1 MKNNRIK
8 IIGWLAV
15 LALVLYVSSSTWAI
29 TNTKPVADAA
39 YLEAEKA
46 YNRTEFINASEAAN
60 MALRYYMDGGYMDGV
75 MKTNELIG
83 KIDEGLK
90 KFGENFYKEGL
101 KYYNNKDYDKAIDNT
116 QKARD
121 YYAAIKADS
130 PDVQKCD
137 LLISQSIAGRG
148 EDNVK
153 RADAVYMNAL
163 KLYESGDYKNSR
175 QMASEALVVYNQ
187 SKYQEGVLK
196 CNALIME
203 IDRKIQQIRA
213 AADVNDLKANEAYKR
228 LNENKNFEDYKEVMT
243 YAQEAKK
250 LYAQVGY
257 EPGYNHSVDLI
268 NDANQIMYGVET
280 AFKLNADA
288 KFNEGRN
295 AYLLGRGSPDEK
307 DKRIYFENASN
318 AYAEA
323 RTIYYQLLNWAK
335 DIHNSDKEK
344 AYDDLVNTCTGRI
357 GEVGK
362 EIENINLGKKAEEL
376 YMDGYTFFTK
386 GDCINASTPATDAKT
401 LFSRVN
407 DISGVFKSDTLLY
420 QINDCKSK
428 ISEAEAYLKNVSKYY
443 SVADYGNA
451 TSELEKA
458 TKIYEKIKNQD
469 GINRCTAFKQKIS
482 DSISAKKN
490 ADQLL
495 AQAQID
501 YEKRKFEDSR
511 QGAEKAKKTYTDIN
525 YVAGIGNATALIKNN
540 NDLERKLNE
549 QAQINMFI
557 TAGAIVVA
565 IVVVVIGTWIRRMQ
579 KLKKDKEREM
589 GEKRALDE
597 AMRRKKEEERIFEE
611 AKLKELDD
619 ERKKLKEM
627 IAEEM
632 RKIEVEKRG
641 SDL

>member
-1 MKNNRIK
+1 MKNNKIRIPG
-8 IIGWLAV
+8 ILAV
-15 LALVLYVSSSTWAI
+15 LTMLLIMSTGTWAI

-39 YLEAEKA
+39 YKEAELA
-46 YNRTEFINASEAAN
+46 YNRTEFINASVAAK

-101 KYYNNKDYDKAIDNT
+101 KYFNNKDYDKAIDNA
-116 QKARD
+116 QKAKD
-121 YYAAIKADS
+121 YFAAIKADS
-130 PDVQKCD
+130 LDVQKCD
-137 LLISQSIAGRG
+137 NLLNDAYTQKGY
-148 EDNVK
+148 DNVA
-153 RADAVYMNAL
+153 RADTVYNNAL
-163 KLYESGDYKNSR
+163 KMYDAGDYKNSR
-175 QMASEALVVYNQ
+175 QLATEALAVYNQ
-187 SKYQEGVLK
+187 SNYLEGVLK

-203 IDRKIQQIRA
+203 IDRRVQQIRA
-213 AADVNDLKANEAYKR
+213 AGDVNDLKANEAFKR
-228 LNENKNFEDYKEVMT
+228 LNDNKNFVDYLDVMT
-243 YAQEAKK
+243 YANEAKK
-250 LYAQVGY
+250 MYAQIGY

-268 NDANQIMYGVET
+268 NDANQIMYGVEE
-280 AFKLNADA
+280 AFKLAASA

-307 DKRIYFENASN
+307 DKRVYFENASR
-318 AYAEA
+318 AYAQA
-323 RTIYYQLLNWAK
+323 RDIYVQLKNWAN
-335 DIHNSDKEK
+335 DIQNWGKKQEY
-344 AYDDLVNTCTGRI
+344 ANLVDECNGRVA
-357 GEVGK
+357 EVQQ
-362 EIENINLGKKAEEL
+362 EIENINLGKKAEEY
-376 YMDGYTFFTK
+376 YMDGYTLFTK
-386 GDCINASTPATDAKT
+386 GDCINASSPATDAKT
-401 LFSRVN
+401 LFSRVG
-407 DISGVFKSDTLLY
+407 DISGVFKADTLLY
-420 QINDCKSK
+420 QINDCNVK
-428 ISEAEAYLKNVSKYY
+428 IAEAEAYLQNVSRYY

-451 TSELEKA
+451 TNELEKA

-469 GINRCTAFKQKIS
+469 GINRCSQFKQKIS

-511 QGAEKAKKTYTDIN
+511 QGAEKAKKIYTDIN
-525 YVAGIGNATALIKNN
+525 YLAGIGNSTEVIKNN

-549 QAQINMFI
+549 QAQINMLI

-565 IVVVVIGTWIRRMQ
+565 IVLVVTGTWARRIQ
-579 KLKKDKEREM
+579 KAKKEKEKLIA
-589 GEKRALDE
+589 EKRTLEE
-597 AMRRKKEEERIFEE
+597 AMARKREEERIIEE

-619 ERKKLKEM
+619 ERRKLKEM

-641 SDL
+641 SNL